1 MVSNKTFCKVLSLAK
16 ELMSREQSCFQYS
29 VFKHMY
35 HVQSFKATVARE
47 QTRLWVGGG
56 GEDIQNYTCTV
67 LNYWYQGCV
76 GKYYYIFT
84 ISLQFTTYIFIQHL

>member
-1 MVSNKTFCKVLSLAK
+1 
-16 ELMSREQSCFQYS
+16 MSREQSCFQYS

-47 QTRLWVGGG
+47 QTRLWECGWGGG
-56 GEDIQNYTCTV
+56 GYTV
-67 LNYWYQGCV
+67 LYYWYQGCV

-84 ISLQFTTYIFIQHL
+84 LSLQFTTYIFIQHL